1 MYEPQPLQFLTQT
14 PPSTTPSPGQPHQ
27 TFHPQPQPS
36 PAGGGPQPT
45 FGPQTQ
51 PQYHVMCPL
60 TLHPTQLMPTPYYPT
75 AAPQHPQQGQQ
86 FQILM
91 PQHPAQ

>member
-1 MYEPQPLQFLTQT
+1 MYEPQQLQFLTQT

-51 PQYHVMCPL
+51 HQYHVVCPV
-60 TLHPTQLMPTPYYPT
+60 TIHHSQLMPSPYYP
-75 AAPQHPQQGQQ
+75 AAAGQHPQQLIQPQ
-86 FQILM
+86 LIM